1 MYICTTTA
9 SRLEIEG
16 SRKGRIN
23 PKVNQVE
30 LGFLPS
36 ILGKATQ
43 RVYDSQVYHQF
54 CREDGASSCRFCF
67 HRTAKIGSLP
77 ADSSQTD
84 AERMRLQGADSKIV
98 SNFSFRFSF
107 SFNFVL
113 FLPKMRTV
121 I

>member
-1 MYICTTTA
+1 VYICTATTG
-9 SRLEIEG
+9 RLETEG

-30 LGFLPS
+30 LGFLLG
-36 ILGKATQ
+36 ILGKDTQ
-43 RVYDSQVYHQF
+43 PVDDSQVYHQF
-54 CREDGASSCRFCF
+54 CQEDGASSCRLCF
-67 HRTAKIGSLP
+67 NSTAKIGSRP
-77 ADSSQTD
+77 ADSSQID
-84 AERMRLQGADSKIV
+84 VERVRLQGADSEIV